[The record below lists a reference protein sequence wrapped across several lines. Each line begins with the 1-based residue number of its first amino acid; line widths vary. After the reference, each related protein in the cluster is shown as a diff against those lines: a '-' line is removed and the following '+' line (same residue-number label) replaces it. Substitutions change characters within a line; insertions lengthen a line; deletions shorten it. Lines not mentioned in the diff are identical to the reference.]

1 MRLASLDQPFTSDN
15 PGPDKKKKGGG
26 DLSKMLFQ
34 NSADVDEVL
43 YGVSL
48 PHPLS
53 MSVTPFKV

>member
-15 PGPDKKKKGGG
+15 PGPDKEEKMG

-34 NSADVDEVL
+34 NSAVVDEVL